1 MPEVEVLQT
10 ELEQLREENR
20 LLLQKIGWLIKR
32 YFGGNQSER
41 IDPGQL
47 ELLLAGLE
55 QAEENKPAEQTA
67 EPPPEP
73 KARKGA
79 GARRQRLPEH
89 LEVEEIVIEP
99 EAVKVE
105 PQKWR
110 LIGEEVTE
118 ELDLLPARFI
128 RRRYIRRKY
137 VSREKPQEPPVLAP
151 LPSRLIEKGIPGVG
165 LLVHILL
172 SKYVDHLPLYR
183 QEKIFRERYGVR
195 VARQSMLDW
204 IHQVAQW
211 LKPIYNYMCL
221 QLFEGGYIQAD
232 ETPIRYLDPDAGKK
246 EGCRK
251 GYLWVYGRPGGEVL
265 YDWHTGRGVKCLE
278 QFLNGY
284 EGLLQTDGYA
294 AYGSFAREHNGITL
308 FGCWA
313 HLRRKFVEAMDE
325 NPKLAGWVVRQIHNL
340 YRDER
345 HLREQRAGP
354 ALREAYRKSH
364 GRMIVERLGKA
375 LPILKR
381 RALPRSKM
389 GEAVEYALNQWESLK
404 RYLEHGKVEIDNNL
418 IENAIRPTALG
429 KKNWMFIGHPKAGWR
444 SAVIYSIIE
453 SCRRHAIEPS
463 AYLTDVLKRLPDMNI
478 TEIAELAP
486 ANWKPTRTGEPLA
499 AS

>member
-1 MPEVEVLQT
+1 MFSCLKSRFCKQSWS
-10 ELEQLREENR
+10 N
-20 LLLQKIGWLIKR
+20 
-32 YFGGNQSER
+32 SER
-41 IDPGQL
+41 RIGFYVRRSAGSLSATLEATKASGSIRDSWNCSWPGWSRPRKTNPLSKRQSHHPSRRRAK
-47 ELLLAGLE
+47 ELG
-55 QAEENKPAEQTA
+55 
-67 EPPPEP
+67 
-73 KARKGA
+73 RGDSVC
-79 GARRQRLPEH
+79 PEH

-232 ETPIRYLDPDAGKK
+232 ETPIRYLDPDVGKK

-294 AYGSFAREHNGITL
+294 
-308 FGCWA
+308 
-313 HLRRKFVEAMDE
+313 
-325 NPKLAGWVVRQIHNL
+325 
-340 YRDER
+340 
-345 HLREQRAGP
+345 
-354 ALREAYRKSH
+354 
-364 GRMIVERLGKA
+364 
-375 LPILKR
+375 
-381 RALPRSKM
+381 
-389 GEAVEYALNQWESLK
+389 SLWQF
-404 RYLEHGKVEIDNNL
+404 
-418 IENAIRPTALG
+418 RPGA
-429 KKNWMFIGHPKAGWR
+429 
-444 SAVIYSIIE
+444 
-453 SCRRHAIEPS
+453 
-463 AYLTDVLKRLPDMNI
+463 
-478 TEIAELAP
+478 
-486 ANWKPTRTGEPLA
+486 
-499 AS
+499 

>member
-20 LLLQKIGWLIKR
+20 LLRQKIGWLIKR

-251 GYLWVYGRPGGEVL
+251 GYLGVYGRPGGEVL

-294 AYGSFAREHNGITL
+294 
-308 FGCWA
+308 
-313 HLRRKFVEAMDE
+313 
-325 NPKLAGWVVRQIHNL
+325 
-340 YRDER
+340 
-345 HLREQRAGP
+345 
-354 ALREAYRKSH
+354 LREAYRKSH
-364 GRMIVERLGKA
+364 GRMIVERLG
-375 LPILKR
+375 
-381 RALPRSKM
+381 S
-389 GEAVEYALNQWESLK
+389 W
-404 RYLEHGKVEIDNNL
+404 
-418 IENAIRPTALG
+418 NAWAKPCL
-429 KKNWMFIGHPKAGWR
+429 
-444 SAVIYSIIE
+444 YSNGGP
-453 SCRRHAIEPS
+453 CRGAKW
-463 AYLTDVLKRLPDMNI
+463 V
-478 TEIAELAP
+478 
-486 ANWKPTRTGEPLA
+486 KPL
-499 AS
+499 SML

>member
-1 MPEVEVLQT
+1 MFSCLKSRFCKQSWSN
-10 ELEQLREENR
+10 LREENR
-20 LLLQKIGWLIKR
+20 LLRQKIGWLIKR

-128 RRRYIRRKY
+128 RRRKY

-265 YDWHTGRGVKCLE
+265 YDWHTGRGVNVSSSSSTDTKGCSKPTVTQPMAVSPGSITGLPCLGAGHTCDAN
-278 QFLNGY
+278 L
-284 EGLLQTDGYA
+284 
-294 AYGSFAREHNGITL
+294 
-308 FGCWA
+308 W
-313 HLRRKFVEAMDE
+313 RRWMRIRSW
-325 NPKLAGWVVRQIHNL
+325 PAGWCGRSTISTETSAICANS
-340 YRDER
+340 
-345 HLREQRAGP
+345 GP
-354 ALREAYRKSH
+354 VPPCAKPT
-364 GRMIVERLGKA
+364 GKA
-375 LPILKR
+375 
-381 RALPRSKM
+381 M
-389 GEAVEYALNQWESLK
+389 VG
-404 RYLEHGKVEIDNNL
+404 
-418 IENAIRPTALG
+418 
-429 KKNWMFIGHPKAGWR
+429 
-444 SAVIYSIIE
+444 
-453 SCRRHAIEPS
+453 
-463 AYLTDVLKRLPDMNI
+463 
-478 TEIAELAP
+478 
-486 ANWKPTRTGEPLA
+486 
-499 AS
+499 